1 MRRRWITCWKR
12 RFPSRLVHL
21 IMSNAAVIRA
31 LDERIA
37 VLERELLAAK
47 KQRNALVLAASL
59 PFEVLADILRHTQHP
74 DGLKNARLPSLGY
87 DRKWARTMLVCSLWR
102 DVAIQTP
109 VLWTIIGSKRPPWIE
124 LCSQRCHGRPLHLD
138 GYNQHIQQLLARAQ
152 SLDVFRD
159 LAQDQDINTALNSA
173 APRMEALRVAF
184 KFGNDE
190 RWMPPVTIGPS
201 FLLGVPAS
209 LAHLT
214 LNGRTIQMED
224 APPMPS
230 LRVLELQYADTS
242 YPCLINLWKQAPMID
257 TLHLED
263 PHIRTGASALNLTKI
278 SLPRLR
284 TLIITASTPD
294 VCCLLKILPLPSSV
308 FRLMSTTQNGFSAS
322 ASEAEQIYEA
332 CETFLSRLPVT
343 YTGSIHCMLPPYA
356 AIRFGTVATTTF
368 EHVHD
373 LADHTFSCYVNY
385 LRRPTASHPFLARIE
400 TMEFGPS
407 ENRLAPDDTENMWGA
422 ELLPGLR
429 ALMVE
434 YCGIDNLRK
443 LRPIKPWLQS
453 FQGKI
458 KQVQFIGCDSFVR
471 PLSEELEREG
481 VVPSISWRDNR

>member
-124 LCSQRCHGRPLHLD
+124 LCSQRCRGKPLHLD
-138 GYNQHIQQLLARAQ
+138 GYNQHTQQLFARAQ
-152 SLDVFRD
+152 SFSVSHHPAD
-159 LAQDQDINTALNSA
+159 DQGINTALNSA

-184 KFGNDE
+184 RNHE
-190 RWMPPVTIGPS
+190 RSTPSVTIGPS
-201 FLLGVPAS
+201 FLLGIPVS
-209 LAHLT
+209 LVHLT
-214 LNGRTIQMED
+214 LNGGFIQMED

-230 LRVLELQYADTS
+230 LRVFELQHATSS

-257 TLHLED
+257 TLHLEN
-263 PHIRTGASALNLTKI
+263 PHIRIGASALNLTKI

-294 VCCLLKILPLPSSV
+294 VSYLLKILPLPSSV
-308 FRLMSTTQNGFSAS
+308 FRLRAISQGGYSVSAPD
-322 ASEAEQIYEA
+322 AGQIYEA

-343 YTGSIHCMLPPYA
+343 YTGSIHCMSPPYA

-400 TMEFGPS
+400 TMEVGPS
-407 ENRLAPDDTENMWGA
+407 ENPQTPDDTENMWGA
-422 ELLPGLR
+422 ELLPRLW
-429 ALMVE
+429 ALTVE
-434 YCGIDNLRK
+434 YCGIIHLRK

-458 KQVQFIGCDSFVR
+458 KQVQFLQCDSSLRSFV
-471 PLSEELEREG
+471 EELGREG
-481 VVPSISWRDNR
+481 VVPRITWSD